1 MTPAPSPDGPL
12 GAEQLEQLAR
22 DGYLHV
28 RGWIAAAWLDHVQA
42 ALAPELDALRPAA
55 GSGLFA
61 LQQLADRIP
70 ALRPSL
76 WAGPP
81 VELARQLLGPA
92 VRLLSAR
99 YLVKPPQCPE
109 IFPWH
114 CDCEEY
120 GDIDPA
126 DGITLWIPTVTV
138 DRSNGCL
145 WYVPGS
151 HRVAGADA
159 PPSAPVCLPM
169 QRGDL
174 ALHAM
179 GTRHMSGRNR
189 TDATRAVIVLEYIR
203 ADARDPATG
212 RPFTHA
218 HLIAP

>member
-1 MTPAPSPDGPL
+1 VTPTPGPAGPL
-12 GAEQLEQLAR
+12 GAAQLDQLAR
-22 DGYLHV
+22 DGYLHIP
-28 RGWIAAAWLDHVQA
+28 GGIAAAWLDDVQA
-42 ALAPELDALRPAA
+42 VLAPELDALRPAS
-55 GSGLFA
+55 GDGLFA
-61 LQQLADRIP
+61 VQQLAERIP

-76 WAGPP
+76 WAGLP

-109 IFPWH
+109 VFPWH
-114 CDCEEY
+114 RDCEEY
-120 GDIDPA
+120 GDVDPD
-126 DGITLWIPTVTV
+126 DGITLWIPTLAV
-138 DRSNGCL
+138 DRTNGCL

-151 HRVAGADA
+151 HRAAGADA
-159 PPSAPVCLPM
+159 PEAAPVCLPM

-189 TDATRAVIVLEYIR
+189 TDATRTVLVLEYIR